1 MDEESKNVVRTVFS
15 VPNAFSETG
24 GFMTI
29 SFLIT
34 AILISRV
41 QSTIYFTSLAKSF
54 YKYQESE
61 TPVAGDERQPTDL
74 VGKIIKAI

>member
-1 MDEESKNVVRTVFS
+1 MDEESKKVVRTVFS
-15 VPNAFSETG
+15 LPNAFSETG
-24 GFMTI
+24 GFMTV

-54 YKYQESE
+54 YKYQDNEAS
-61 TPVAGDERQPTDL
+61 VGGDERQPNDL